1 MNLLLQTIANNKK
14 NSMDKAQTN
23 SASAASPLKLAT
35 KIIHAGA
42 EPDPSTGAIMVPIYQ
57 TSTYVQ
63 TAPGQHKGY
72 EYARSQNPT
81 RKALEDALAV
91 IENGKYGLAFGSGV
105 AATDA
110 VIKLLS
116 PGDEVIAANDMYGG
130 TYRLFT
136 KVFEKFG
143 IKFIY
148 VDTTDV
154 ANVAAA
160 VTAKTKLVWIETP
173 TNPLMNITD
182 IAAVAGVSK
191 KAGAILCVDNTFASP
206 YLQNP
211 LDMGADIVMHS
222 ATKYLGGH
230 SDVIQG
236 ALIMNDPLLREQ
248 LYFIQKSC
256 GAVPGP
262 MDCFLVLRGIKTLHV
277 RMQRHCEN
285 GTAIAHYLRSHQKV
299 EKVYWPGFQDNAGYA
314 IAKKQMRDFG
324 GMISF
329 TLKDGSIEAANK
341 VLSSTKIFALAESLG
356 GVESLINHPASMT
369 HASIPREERIKN
381 GLADGL
387 MRLSVGIEDADDLKE
402 DLKQAIG

>member
-1 MNLLLQTIANNKK
+1 M
-14 NSMDKAQTN
+14 
-23 SASAASPLKLAT
+23 KLAT
-35 KIIHAGA
+35 KFIHAGA
-42 EPDPSTGAIMVPIYQ
+42 EPDPSTGAIMTPIYQ

-63 TAPGQHKGY
+63 EAPGKNKGF

-81 RKALEDALAV
+81 RKALEDAFAV
-91 IENGKYGLAFGSGV
+91 IENGKFGLAFSSGV

-116 PGDEVIAANDMYGG
+116 PGDEVICGNDMYGG

-136 KVFEKFG
+136 KVFERFG
-143 IKFIY
+143 IRFHY
-148 VDTTDV
+148 VDMHD
-154 ANVAAA
+154 
-160 VTAKTKLVWIETP
+160 AKSIGAYFNERTKLIWLETP
-173 TNPLMNITD
+173 TNPLMNICDIRAVTD
-182 IAAVAGVSK
+182 MVKGK
-191 KAGAILCVDNTFASP
+191 NILVCVDNTFASP

-211 LDMGADIVMHS
+211 LDLGADIVMHS
-222 ATKYLGGH
+222 VTKYLGGH

-236 ALIMNDPLLREQ
+236 ALMMNSAELREK

-277 RMQRHCEN
+277 RMRQHCEN
-285 GTAIAHYLRSHQKV
+285 GGHIAQWLRNHPKV
-299 EKVYWPGFQDNAGYA
+299 GKVYWPGFEDHPNHA

-329 TLKDGSIEAANK
+329 VLKNDSVEEATR
-341 VLSSTKIFALAESLG
+341 VLSSTKLFSLAESLG

-381 GLADGL
+381 GLSDSL
-387 MRLSVGIEDADDLKE
+387 IRLSVGIEDATDLEE
-402 DLKQAIG
+402 DLANAIG

>member
-1 MNLLLQTIANNKK
+1 MKTG
-14 NSMDKAQTN
+14 TRF
-23 SASAASPLKLAT
+23 
-35 KIIHAGA
+35 IHAGM
-42 EPDPSTGAIMVPIYQ
+42 EPDPSTGAIMTPIYQ
-57 TSTYVQ
+57 TSTFVQ
-63 TAPGQHKGY
+63 EAPATHKGY

-81 RKALEDALAV
+81 RTALETAYAQ
-91 IENGKYGLAFGSGV
+91 IENGKFGLAFSSGV

-110 VIKLLS
+110 VIKLLA
-116 PGDEVIAANDMYGG
+116 PGDEVICGNDLYGG

-143 IKFIY
+143 IKFHY
-148 VDTTDV
+148 VNMQEAESIRQYIND
-154 ANVAAA
+154 
-160 VTAKTKLVWIETP
+160 KTKLVWVETP
-173 TNPLMNITD
+173 TNPLMNICD
-182 IAAVAGVSK
+182 IEAIAAICK
-191 KAGAILCVDNTFASP
+191 ERNLLLCVDNTFASP

-211 LDMGADIVMHS
+211 LDLGADIVMHS

-236 ALIMNDPLLREQ
+236 ALMMNSQELRDQ

-262 MDCFLVLRGIKTLHV
+262 MDCFLVLRGIKTLHL
-277 RMQRHCEN
+277 RMQRHSEN
-285 GTAIAHYLRSHQKV
+285 GRQIAQWLRQHPKV
-299 EKVYWPGFQDNAGYA
+299 GKVYWPGFDDHPNHA

-329 TLKDGSIEAANK
+329 ELRDERVEEAK
-341 VLSSTKIFALAESLG
+341 RVLSTTKLFSLAESLG

-381 GLADGL
+381 GLSDSL
-387 MRLSVGIEDADDLKE
+387 IRLSVGVEDAEDLIDDLAK
-402 DLKQAIG
+402 AIG

>member
-1 MNLLLQTIANNKK
+1 M
-14 NSMDKAQTN
+14 
-23 SASAASPLKLAT
+23 KLGT
-35 KIIHAGA
+35 KFIHAGV
-42 EPDPSTGAIMVPIYQ
+42 EPDPSTGAIMTPIYQ

-63 TAPGQHKGY
+63 QGPAENKGY

-81 RKALEDALAV
+81 RTALEAAFAA
-91 IENGKYGLAFGSGV
+91 IENGRHGLAFSSGV

-110 VIKLLS
+110 VIKLLQ
-116 PGDEVIAANDMYGG
+116 PGDEVITGNDLYGG

-143 IKFIY
+143 IKFHY
-148 VDTTDV
+148 VNTQNASSLRQYV
-154 ANVAAA
+154 NE
-160 VTAKTKLVWIETP
+160 KTKLFWIETP

-182 IAAVAGVSK
+182 IAAVASIAK
-191 KAGAILCVDNTFASP
+191 EAKALLCVDNTFASP

-211 LDMGADIVMHS
+211 LDLGADIVMHS

-236 ALIMNDPLLREQ
+236 CLMMNDTALRDQ

-262 MDCFLVLRGIKTLHV
+262 QDCFLVLRGIKTLHV

-285 GTAIAHYLRSHQKV
+285 GEKIAHFLRKHPKV
-299 EKVYWPGFQDNAGYA
+299 ARVYWCGFEDHPNYD
-314 IAKKQMRDFG
+314 IAKKQMRGFG
-324 GMISF
+324 GMMSF
-329 TLKDGSIEAANK
+329 ELKDGSMDAVKK
-341 VLSSTKIFALAESLG
+341 VMTSTKIFALAESLG
-356 GVESLINHPASMT
+356 GVESLINHPATMT

-381 GLADGL
+381 GLSDSL
-387 MRLSVGIEDADDLKE
+387 IRLSVGIEDVDDLIE
-402 DLKQAIG
+402 DLNNAIG

>member
-1 MNLLLQTIANNKK
+1 MKF
-14 NSMDKAQTN
+14 
-23 SASAASPLKLAT
+23 AT
-35 KIIHAGA
+35 KLIHAGA

-63 TAPGQHKGY
+63 SAPGKNKGY

-81 RKALEDALAV
+81 RKALEDALAI
-91 IENGKYGLAFGSGV
+91 IENAKHALCFGSGV

-110 VIKLLS
+110 VIKLLQ
-116 PGDEVIAANDMYGG
+116 PGDEVIAASDMYGG

-143 IKFIY
+143 IKFLY
-148 VDTTDV
+148 TDTTKVD
-154 ANVAAA
+154 NISSLLSNR
-160 VTAKTKLVWIETP
+160 TKLVWLETP

-182 IAAVAGVSK
+182 IAAVA
-191 KAGAILCVDNTFASP
+191 AITGPRKILLCVDNTFASP

-211 LDMGADIVMHS
+211 LDLGADIVMHS

-230 SDVIQG
+230 SDSIHG
-236 ALIMNDPLLREQ
+236 CLMMNDQELRDQ

-262 MDCFLVLRGIKTLHV
+262 MDCFLILRGLKTLHV

-285 GTAIAHYLRSHQKV
+285 GTKVAHFLRNHPKI
-299 EKVYWPGFQDNAGYA
+299 EKVYWCGFEDHPGYA
-314 IAKKQMRDFG
+314 IAKSQMRDFG
-324 GMISF
+324 GMMSF
-329 TLKDGSIEAANK
+329 TLKDDSIENANR
-341 VLSSTKIFALAESLG
+341 VLSSTKVFALAESLG

-381 GLADGL
+381 GLSDSL
-387 MRLSVGIEDADDLKE
+387 IRLSVGIEDADDLID
-402 DLKQAIG
+402 DLNQAIG

>member
-1 MNLLLQTIANNKK
+1 M
-14 NSMDKAQTN
+14 
-23 SASAASPLKLAT
+23 KLAT
-35 KIIHAGA
+35 KYVHAGA
-42 EPDPSTGAIMVPIYQ
+42 RPDPSTGAIMTPVYQ

-63 TAPGQHKGY
+63 EAPGKNKGY

-81 RKALEDALAV
+81 RTALETALAE
-91 IENGKYGLAFGSGV
+91 IENANYALAFSSGV

-110 VIKLLS
+110 VIKLLQ
-116 PGDEVIAANDMYGG
+116 PGDEVICANDMYGG
-130 TYRLFT
+130 TYRLFS

-143 IKFIY
+143 IKFLY
-148 VDTTDV
+148 TDTTHTD
-154 ANVAAA
+154 NIKKLI
-160 VTAKTKLVWIETP
+160 TGKTKLIWLETP

-182 IAAVAGVSK
+182 IAAVAAVTKSSN
-191 KAGAILCVDNTFASP
+191 ILLAVDNTFASP

-211 LDMGADIVMHS
+211 LNLGADMVMHS

-236 ALIMNDPLLREQ
+236 ALMMNDSELREK

-277 RMQRHCEN
+277 RMKAHCEN
-285 GTAIAHYLRSHQKV
+285 GKTIAHWLRNHSKIK
-299 EKVYWPGFQDNAGYA
+299 KVYWPGFEDHPGHA

-324 GMISF
+324 GMLSF
-329 TLKDGSIEAANK
+329 ELKNDRVEEAMR
-341 VLSSTKIFALAESLG
+341 VLSSTRLFSLAESLG

-381 GLADGL
+381 GLSDSL
-387 MRLSVGIEDADDLKE
+387 IRLSVGIEDADDLIK
-402 DLKQAIG
+402 DLENAIG